1 MSDRRAT
8 PEDVPIDPGALPAWG
23 HAELPEPPPFTLP
36 NALRMIGPGIIAM
49 GLALGAGEWLFG
61 PVVTVRYQGR
71 LMFVVLLVIFFQS
84 VLNTE
89 CIRYTL
95 YTGEPIFSGYM
106 RLKPGSRFWG
116 AFFIGI
122 DLGTNFWPG
131 LALTAATAL
140 AALYLGAIPTSAD
153 QDLVTALAAVVLLLA
168 VSVILFGGKVYNAV
182 ERAMKVLVSLVFFYL
197 LFVAATMIEGATWR
211 KVTLGTFDVTS
222 LFEVAGGGEF
232 LIVGAFVAYAGLG
245 GFGNATISNYVRDKG
260 WGMGSR
266 VGAIPSAVGG
276 REVKLS
282 HVGTVFPPTE
292 ANLQRWKGW
301 WRYVR
306 VDQYAVWAFGSFL
319 GMLLPSVIALQF
331 LEPGAALSEWGAA
344 AVQAEGVASVGG
356 PIFWYLTILCGFFV
370 LFSSQIGGVE
380 ILPRRWSD
388 LLWTGFPAFRRMDE
402 RWIRRVYY
410 SVVGLYLIWCLI
422 IVGLRMDSPF
432 YVAALL
438 ANLRL
443 FPIIPTFILTV
454 FVNRRFLPAE
464 LRPPLWRE
472 IVMLVAGASYT
483 ALLIATLFLDPR
495 GFGRKLLE
503 VMGLW

>member
-1 MSDRRAT
+1 MDAGGLPEWGRA
-8 PEDVPIDPGALPAWG
+8 D
-23 HAELPEPPPFTLP
+23 LPEPPPLTLS
-36 NALRMIGPGIIAM
+36 NARRMIGPGVIAM

-84 VLNTE
+84 ILNTE

-122 DLGTNFWPG
+122 DVGTNFWPG

-140 AALYLGAIPTSAD
+140 AAVYLGAMPTSAD
-153 QDLVTALAAVVLLLA
+153 STLVTWLAVAVLLLA
-168 VSVILFGGKVYNAV
+168 AGVVLFGGKVYNSV
-182 ERAMKVLVSLVFFYL
+182 ERAMKVLVSLVFLYL
-197 LFVAATMIEGATWR
+197 LFVAVTMIEGATWR
-211 KVTLGTFDVTS
+211 KIALGTLDVTS
-222 LFEVAGGGEF
+222 IFELAGGEEF

-260 WGMGSR
+260 WGMGSL

-276 REVKLS
+276 RGLKLS

-292 ANLQRWKGW
+292 PNLRRWNDW

-306 VDQYAVWAFGSFL
+306 LDQYAVWAFGSFM

-331 LEPGAALSEWGAA
+331 IEPGAAVSEWGAA
-344 AVQAEGVASVGG
+344 AVQADGIARVAG
-356 PIFWYLTILCGFFV
+356 PAFWYLTILCGFFV
-370 LFSSQIGGVE
+370 LFSSQIGGIE

-388 LLWTGFPAFRRMDE
+388 LLWTGFPGFRELDE

-410 SVVGLYLIWCLI
+410 SVVGLYLVWCLI
-422 IVGLRMDSPF
+422 IAGLQLDSPL
-432 YVAALL
+432 YIAALM

-454 FVNRRFLPAE
+454 FVNRRFLPPE

-472 IVMLVAGASYT
+472 VVMLVAGACYT
-483 ALLIATLFLDPR
+483 ALLIATLFLDSR
-495 GFGRKLLE
+495 GVGRKLLE
-503 VMGLW
+503 VLGLW

>member
-1 MSDRRAT
+1 
-8 PEDVPIDPGALPAWG
+8 
-23 HAELPEPPPFTLP
+23 
-36 NALRMIGPGIIAM
+36 M

-71 LMFVVLLVIFFQS
+71 LMFVVLLVIFFQAI
-84 VLNTE
+84 LNTE

-122 DLGTNFWPG
+122 DVGTNFWPG

-140 AALYLGAIPTSAD
+140 AAFYLGAMPTSAD
-153 QDLVTALAAVVLLLA
+153 KDLVTVLAVAVLLLA
-168 VSVILFGGKVYNAV
+168 TTIILFGGKVYNSV
-182 ERAMKVLVSLVFFYL
+182 ERVMKIMVSLVFLYL
-197 LFVAATMIEGATWR
+197 VFIAATMIEAATW
-211 KVTLGTFDVTS
+211 KKIALGTIDVTS
-222 LFEVAGGGEF
+222 IFEIAGGEDF

-260 WGMGSR
+260 WGMGSL
-266 VGAIPSAVGG
+266 VGAIPSAVGSMDL
-276 REVKLS
+276 KLS
-282 HVGTVFPPTE
+282 HVGTTFPPTE
-292 ANLQRWKGW
+292 SNMRRWRGW

-306 VDQYAVWAFGSFL
+306 LDQYAVWAVGSFL

-331 LEPGAALSEWGAA
+331 LEPGAAISEWGAA
-344 AVQAEGVASVGG
+344 AVQAEGIAKVAG
-356 PIFWYLTILCGFFV
+356 PVFWYLTILCGFFV
-370 LFSSQIGGVE
+370 LFSSQIGGIE

-388 LLWTGFPAFRRMDE
+388 ILWTGFPRFRGMDE

-422 IVGLRMDSPF
+422 IVGMQLDSPF
-432 YVAALL
+432 YIAALM
-438 ANLRL
+438 ANMRL
-443 FPIIPTFILTV
+443 FPIIPTFVLTV
-454 FVNRRFLPAE
+454 IVNRRFLPVE

-472 IVMLVAGASYT
+472 VVMFVAAACYT
-483 ALLIATLFLDPR
+483 ALLTATLFLDPR
-495 GFGRKLLE
+495 GAGRKLLE
-503 VMGLW
+503 VLGLG